1 MEIMNLVAQIFEL
14 CILPLL
20 VILSKYA
27 IAWINARIE
36 KTKTEKTT
44 ELQRKYLDM
53 LNETIESCLTA
64 TTQTYVKSL
73 KEQGAF
79 DLEAQKVAFSLTFDT
94 VKHLLTQ
101 EAEEYITQAVG
112 DIDIYITQRIEA
124 GVLNSK

>member
-1 MEIMNLVAQIFEL
+1 MEIMNLIAQIFEL

-27 IAWINARIE
+27 IAWINAKIE

-79 DLEAQKVAFSLTFDT
+79 DLEA
-94 VKHLLTQ
+94 
-101 EAEEYITQAVG
+101 
-112 DIDIYITQRIEA
+112 
-124 GVLNSK
+124 